1 VLVKLTTGEA
11 LLYVDRIS
19 TPGTV
24 VVSTLDPISH
34 YGGYFMP
41 ATGRFLDAFLPWAAE
56 TSMELTPRPWG

>member
-1 VLVKLTTGEA
+1 
-11 LLYVDRIS
+11 
-19 TPGTV
+19 

>member
-1 VLVKLTTGEA
+1 
-11 LLYVDRIS
+11 
-19 TPGTV
+19 V

-56 TSMELTPRPWG
+56 TSLELITRFM